1 MDQRVKF
8 IAYWLSNDYSK
19 VELCVAYGISR
30 PAADKWIKRYQ
41 QGGVTIK
48 GLRNALTRRTVI
60 PTRRPNK
67 FLREMEIADGKTKK
81 EITMKTIH
89 FPAALLTILI
99 AGCATIEGSSDVDQG
114 RQALLEGNYQR
125 ALGLFQDAE
134 KVDPKYL
141 YGTELREGVSSFLGR
156 TQYLTGNYTQAR
168 ETLERALSRHKSDN
182 IARLYL
188 GLTQYRL
195 GDQKAALT
203 NIQRGMSGISNWLN
217 YINTNFRY
225 EYGKD
230 WDVSGAIRDDI
241 KSNLA
246 MISSGK
252 IDWPQLVAGGERV
265 GMAIERE
272 EEIYRDEYARGRR

>member
-1 MDQRVKF
+1 ML
-8 IAYWLSNDYSK
+8 IK
-19 VELCVAYGISR
+19 VGKHCWRAIINVAGAS
-30 PAADKWIKRYQ
+30 
-41 QGGVTIK
+41 
-48 GLRNALTRRTVI
+48 
-60 PTRRPNK
+60 
-67 FLREMEIADGKTKK
+67 
-81 EITMKTIH
+81 
-89 FPAALLTILI
+89 LTILL

-125 ALGLFQDAE
+125 ALGLFQDAQ
-134 KVDPKYL
+134 KVDPTYL

-168 ETLERALSRHKSDN
+168 ETLERTLSRHKSDN

-230 WDVSGAIRDDI
+230 WDVNGAIRADI

>member
-1 MDQRVKF
+1 
-8 IAYWLSNDYSK
+8 
-19 VELCVAYGISR
+19 
-30 PAADKWIKRYQ
+30 
-41 QGGVTIK
+41 
-48 GLRNALTRRTVI
+48 
-60 PTRRPNK
+60 
-67 FLREMEIADGKTKK
+67 MEIADGKTKK

-89 FPAALLTILI
+89 FLGALLTILI

-125 ALGLFQDAE
+125 ALGLFQDAQ

-168 ETLERALSRHKSDN
+168 ETLERTLSRHKSDN

-225 EYGKD
+225 EYRKD
-230 WDVSGAIRDDI
+230 WDVNGAIRADI